1 MFFSVVH
8 YYVNSFYIL
17 SADMLFKILFFTE
30 VCPNDIVYLE
40 NWSLSPMSVPK
51 NSSLWEELQS
61 SVKPIL
67 NVDCIQQIILIT
79 EYALWVNSWKKGN

>member
-1 MFFSVVH
+1 MVLSRIFQAVIEMFFSVVH

-40 NWSLSPMSVPK
+40 N
-51 NSSLWEELQS
+51 
-61 SVKPIL
+61 
-67 NVDCIQQIILIT
+67 
-79 EYALWVNSWKKGN
+79 